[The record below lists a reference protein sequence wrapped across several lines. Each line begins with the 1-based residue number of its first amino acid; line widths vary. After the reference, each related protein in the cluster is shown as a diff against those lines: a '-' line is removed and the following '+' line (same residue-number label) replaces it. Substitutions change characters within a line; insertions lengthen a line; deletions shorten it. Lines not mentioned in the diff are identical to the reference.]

1 MEVKIENRAPSD
13 CKFILVLE
21 KYLYLKKKVD
31 PSDLFHPLKIL
42 KFFSSKNPKNVH
54 WTEKEFWKNQNTFL
68 KQIFM
73 HHTR

>member
-31 PSDLFHPLKIL
+31 PSATDLFHPLKIL
-42 KFFSSKNPKNVH
+42 KFCILINF
-54 WTEKEFWKNQNTFL
+54 
-68 KQIFM
+68 
-73 HHTR
+73 R